1 MGRFG
6 ITAREAK
13 GYLVPTLG
21 TQLQLVWR
29 FVQYALRWFKRRRY
43 HRDTK
48 LHAGNAL
55 IARLFRSLL
64 DREVPI
70 WRSSP
75 AKGLLFED
83 GAVVGIEVSR
93 DGQTV
98 AVRAR
103 KGVVLAAG
111 GFERNQAMREQYG
124 RTPVSTDWNAGNAR
138 NLGDAIRWGIEAGAA
153 VDLMDQAWWTPVT
166 RLPRSDKAW
175 VLVVEKSLPGGIFL
189 NRHGKR
195 FCNEAGPYLDVGRQM
210 YEGDA
215 VPDAFLFFDARF
227 RRSYPVGPIAPGY
240 AMPDSTLG
248 RRLREGFLTIA
259 PTVEALAEKCG
270 LPVADTVASVARFNA
285 MADRGVDED
294 FGRGEAASDR
304 YYADPRVGSN
314 PCLRALTEAP
324 FYAIRIYP
332 GDLGTKGGLVTDPA
346 SRVLREDGTPI
357 PGLYAAGN
365 TTATVMGPSYPG
377 AGGTI
382 GPALVFGMLA
392 AESAVADAEAAAEPL
407 AAAGK

>member
-1 MGRFG
+1 
-6 ITAREAK
+6 
-13 GYLVPTLG
+13 
-21 TQLQLVWR
+21 
-29 FVQYALRWFKRRRY
+29 
-43 HRDTK
+43 
-48 LHAGNAL
+48 
-55 IARLFRSLL
+55 
-64 DREVPI
+64 
-70 WRSSP
+70 
-75 AKGLLFED
+75 
-83 GAVVGIEVSR
+83 
-93 DGQTV
+93 
-98 AVRAR
+98 
-103 KGVVLAAG
+103 
-111 GFERNQAMREQYG
+111 
-124 RTPVSTDWNAGNAR
+124 
-138 NLGDAIRWGIEAGAA
+138 
-153 VDLMDQAWWTPVT
+153 
-166 RLPRSDKAW
+166 
-175 VLVVEKSLPGGIFL
+175 
-189 NRHGKR
+189 
-195 FCNEAGPYLDVGRQM
+195 M